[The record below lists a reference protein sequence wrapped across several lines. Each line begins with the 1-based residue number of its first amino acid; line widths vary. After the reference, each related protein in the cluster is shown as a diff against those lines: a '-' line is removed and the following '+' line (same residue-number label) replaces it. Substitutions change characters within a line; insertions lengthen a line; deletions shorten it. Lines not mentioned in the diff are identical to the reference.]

1 MTFIIDTQPID
12 MVETFDQNTLRM
24 LFDGNDMDCEKF
36 TNNRIKTIRFLP
48 NSDENQVVRYYW
60 TGEEYTRRLVDDD
73 VTFTWIQEKGCYR
86 KDHKE
91 YYVYI
96 SVGEDGRLYI
106 GSYTHH
112 SYRSSSFDNDGY
124 YGSFTDRTFK
134 PVKKIKVCECSSRNE
149 AYEKERQLQILL
161 GVDSN
166 PDFANKC
173 IESMIVSS

>member
-1 MTFIIDTQPID
+1 MTFIIDIQPTD
-12 MVETFDQNTLRM
+12 MVENIDQDALRM
-24 LFDGNDMDCEKF
+24 FLDENNYKYF
-36 TNNRIKTIRFLP
+36 TNNRIHVIRFLP
-48 NSDENQVVRYYW
+48 NGDKNQEVRYYW
-60 TGEEYTRRLVDDD
+60 TGEKYTRRLVDDD
-73 VTFTWIQEKGCYR
+73 VIFSYLETERRYR
-86 KDHKE
+86 KEHKK

-96 SVGEDGRLYI
+96 SVGEDGRLYV

-112 SYRSSSFDNDGY
+112 SYQSHLFDNDGY

-166 PDFANKC
+166 PDFANKR
-173 IESMIVSS
+173 IESMILTS